1 MPALFFELLDVQTGN
16 LIGTYETEQQALVVV
31 RRAYQ
36 LNGSEYVRN
45 LALGCEDDDGEG
57 EQLAAG
63 ADLLTRALADE
74 SHDATR
80 SA

>member
-1 MPALFFELLDVQTGN
+1 MFFELLDVETGN
-16 LIGTYETEQQALVVV
+16 LVGTYETEQQALAVV

-36 LNGSEYVRN
+36 LNGSDYVGS
-45 LALGCEDDDGEG
+45 LALGYEDDDGEG
-57 EQLAAG
+57 EQLAAA

-74 SHDATR
+74 SLNTTR